1 MSKKKASKQGKKKDN
16 DFEFWN
22 DIALAVQSVSIKVG
36 EFEEKLNTV
45 EEKLDKVLLLVK
57 NNPSIE
63 KNVDDKVDDTEEE
76 DRKPKAIEKR
86 AKKRRNIYR

>member
-22 DIALAVQSVSIKVG
+22 DIAIAVQSASIKVG

>member
-22 DIALAVQSVSIKVG
+22 DIAIAVQSVSIKVG